1 MRNSTK
7 LLLFL
12 VMVVLNMLMCETRRR
27 NGKPTQDELRAFK
40 RCKGKVCVA
49 RVSFCIIMKDCQ
61 RCRPRAPGQKCDCCE
76 DCFRC
81 LGNLW
86 RKCCDCIGLCSYFS
100 PPNATG
106 KPQEIPSSYGDLDT
120 SLPTLFEA
128 MSHGSGFPIVFKT
141 RPRQSATPLSP
152 TAGKKGSSNNKNV
165 CKVAFRDGCVAKEN
179 CIKVCSDLG
188 SHRYRWFRN
197 GCCQCIGYLCSDYG
211 EKRPLCKKCLAN

>member
-1 MRNSTK
+1 MGKSTK
-7 LLLFL
+7 LLLVFVL
-12 VMVVLNMLMCETRRR
+12 VMVNMLMSETRRR
-27 NGKPTQDELRAFK
+27 HGKPTQDELRAFK
-40 RCKGKVCVA
+40 RCKSKACVA

-100 PPNATG
+100 PPNTTG
-106 KPQEIPSSYGDLDT
+106 KPQEIPSSFGDLDT

-152 TAGKKGSSNNKNV
+152 TAGKKGMFWRWSRSFSLCFNIYLV
-165 CKVAFRDGCVAKEN
+165 VYLSWLLVLATRSRWLFVPCEEMCVRL
-179 CIKVCSDLG
+179 I
-188 SHRYRWFRN
+188 YRH
-197 GCCQCIGYLCSDYG
+197 
-211 EKRPLCKKCLAN
+211 LARSI